1 MNRYFKYLLL
11 IVFVATVLLIVFLQ
25 FNSNRSIDR
34 LIDGNENLLSDFG
47 VKENLQRLSA
57 EMISLES
64 KVRGS
69 IIGGSAAD
77 TEQFRPEIDSINT
90 SLQKLDTLADDET
103 LQPLIKDL
111 RRLVN
116 AKMQFSNAV
125 LQTYREQGKPAA
137 ENLVNDPTGKDLSDS
152 IRQIIHSIDEL
163 HQQSVTSL
171 IKEADN
177 NGRRARAMGTILALI
192 AVIAA
197 IFTFAYVAYKVRQ
210 QQRLIARL
218 NESEKKAKEAA
229 RIKENFLA
237 NMSHEIRTP
246 LNAILGFT
254 DLLQR
259 RNLDPHTLQHVQT
272 IQRSG
277 ENLLAI
283 VNEVL
288 DLSKIEAGMMRIE
301 SAPFSIRGLMHS
313 VETMFRSKA
322 TEKKL
327 QLSAVVAD
335 DLPDI
340 LEGDA
345 VRLSQILVN
354 LVSNAVKFTAQG
366 SIDIR
371 IGNNGIKENIV
382 NTAIIVSD
390 TGIGIKKEKLDTVF
404 ERFLQ
409 AEDSVT
415 RQYGGTG
422 LGLAIV
428 HELVQLQH
436 GTIVA
441 ESEEGKGTSFTV
453 TIPYRISSA
462 GIQKEVNGF
471 TKNGSDLPGKHG
483 KILVVE
489 DNEINQSLLT
499 HILNGWQMNFDL
511 AANGKEA
518 LKMLNEKKYELV
530 LMDIQMPVMDGYS
543 TARAIRNELQ
553 SDIPIIAMTAHAM
566 AGEREKCLSQ
576 GMNEYISKPIR
587 EDELYKLVL
596 KFTNGAKN
604 GYRYINLQ
612 YMRDISKGDNDYE
625 KTVTGQFLE
634 AIPEGLS
641 DIEEAWKKSNIS
653 VVRRVA
659 HDMKTSVSI
668 MGLND
673 MLDPYLD
680 QLEYNELDETA
691 FQNTFLHLQITCNA
705 ALEEARHF
713 YTS

>member
-11 IVFVATVLLIVFLQ
+11 IVFIATVLLIVFLQ
-25 FNSNRSIDR
+25 FNSNRSIDK
-34 LIDGNENLLSDFG
+34 LIQGNENLLSDFG
-47 VKENLQRLSA
+47 VKENLQRLTA
-57 EMISLES
+57 EMITLES

-77 TEQFRPEIDSINT
+77 TQQFRPEIDSIHT
-90 SLQKLDTLADDET
+90 ALQKLNSLADDET
-103 LQPLIKDL
+103 LQPLITEL
-111 RRLVN
+111 RRLVH
-116 AKMQFSNAV
+116 ARLQFSNEV
-125 LQTYREQGKPAA
+125 LNTWREQGKPAA
-137 ENLVNDPTGKDLSDS
+137 ESLVHAPIAKNLTDS
-152 IRQIIHSIDEL
+152 IRQVIRSIDEL
-163 HQQSVTSL
+163 HQLSVMQL
-171 IKEADN
+171 INAADS
-177 NGRRARAMGTILALI
+177 NGRKARTMGTILALI

-218 NESEKKAKEAA
+218 NVSEKKAKDAA

-259 RNLDPHTLQHVQT
+259 RNLDPHSLQHVQT

-301 SAPFSIRGLMHS
+301 SAPFSIRGLVHS
-313 VETMFRSKA
+313 VEAMFRSKA
-322 TEKKL
+322 AEKKL
-327 QLSAVVAD
+327 QLTTEVD
-335 DLPDI
+335 KDIPDT

-345 VRLSQILVN
+345 VRLTQILVN
-354 LVSNAVKFTAQG
+354 LVSNAIKFTAAG
-366 SIDIR
+366 GIDIR
-371 IGNNGIKENIV
+371 IRNNGIKENIIS
-382 NTAIIVSD
+382 TGIIVSD
-390 TGIGIKKEKLDTVF
+390 TGIGIKKEKLDTIF

-415 RQYGGTG
+415 RKYGGTG

-441 ESEEGKGTSFTV
+441 ESEEGQGTIFTI
-453 TIPYRISSA
+453 TIPYRVSTA
-462 GIQKEVNGF
+462 GVQQHIADMPKPAHAANG
-471 TKNGSDLPGKHG
+471 G
-483 KILVVE
+483 KILLVE
-489 DNEINQSLLT
+489 DNDINQSLLT
-499 HILNGWQMNFDL
+499 HILNGWHMPFDL

-518 LKMLNEKKYELV
+518 LKMLNENKYELV
-530 LMDIQMPVMDGYS
+530 LMDIQMPVMDGY
-543 TARAIRNELQ
+543 TAARAIRQELN

-566 AGEREKCLSQ
+566 AGEREKCLGH

-587 EDELYKLVL
+587 EEELYRLV
-596 KFTNGAKN
+596 KHFMSAAQPN
-604 GYRYINLQ
+604 YRYIDLA
-612 YMRDISKGDNDYE
+612 YMREISKGDSDYE

-641 DIEEAWKKSNIS
+641 DIEEAWKKSNIPLL
-653 VVRRVA
+653 RRIA
-659 HDMKTSVSI
+659 HDMKTSISI
-668 MGLND
+668 MGLNH

-680 QLEYNELDETA
+680 QLEHNELDETS
-691 FQNTFLHLQITCNA
+691 FQDNFLYLQVTCNA

-713 YTS
+713 YAS

>member
-1 MNRYFKYLLL
+1 MIRYFKYLLL
-11 IVFVATVLLIVFLQ
+11 VVFIATVLLIVFLQ
-25 FNSNRSIDR
+25 FNSNRSIEK

-47 VKENLQRLSA
+47 VKENLQDLTA
-57 EMISLES
+57 EMIALES

-69 IIGGSAAD
+69 IIGGNAAD

-90 SLQKLDTLADDET
+90 ALQKLDTLADDES
-103 LQPLIKDL
+103 LQPLITDL
-111 RRLVN
+111 RRLVH
-116 AKMQFSNAV
+116 AKMQFSSQV
-125 LQTYREQGKPAA
+125 LATYREQGKPAA
-137 ENLVNDPTGKDLSDS
+137 EQMVNDATSKSLSDS

-163 HQQSVTSL
+163 HQLSVTSL
-171 IKEADN
+171 IKEADS
-177 NGRRARAMGTILALI
+177 NGRRARTMGTILALI

-218 NESEKKAKEAA
+218 NISERKAKEAA
-229 RIKENFLA
+229 QIKENFLA

-259 RNLDPHTLQHVQT
+259 RNHDPQTLQHIQT
-272 IQRSG
+272 IQKSG

-301 SAPFSIRGLMHS
+301 SAPFSIKGIVRS
-313 VETMFRSKA
+313 VETMFISKVA
-322 TEKKL
+322 EKKL
-327 QLSAVVAD
+327 HLSTVVD
-335 DLPDI
+335 EDVPDI

-345 VRLSQILVN
+345 VRFSQILVN
-354 LVSNAVKFTAQG
+354 LVSNALKFTSEG
-366 SIDIR
+366 SIRIR
-371 IGNNGIKENIV
+371 IKNNGIDENIV

-390 TGIGIKKEKLDTVF
+390 TGIGIKKEKLDTIF

-441 ESEEGKGTSFTV
+441 ESEEGKGTTFTV
-453 TIPYRISSA
+453 TIPYKISSA
-462 GIQKEVNGF
+462 AMQQGVAGIIRPEQSYGC
-471 TKNGSDLPGKHG
+471 G

-489 DNEINQSLLT
+489 DNEINQNLLT
-499 HILNGWQMNFDL
+499 HILNGWQMNFDI
-511 AANGKEA
+511 APNGKEA
-518 LKMLNEKKYELV
+518 MRMLGEKKYELV
-530 LMDIQMPVMDGYS
+530 LMDIQMPVMDGY
-543 TARAIRNELQ
+543 TTTRAIRNELK

-566 AGEREKCLSQ
+566 SGEREKCLSQ
-576 GMNEYISKPIR
+576 GMNEYIAKPIR
-587 EDELYKLVL
+587 EDELYKLVM
-596 KFTNGAKN
+596 KFTTGAPA
-604 GYRYINLQ
+604 GYRYIDLQ

-641 DIEEAWKKSNIS
+641 DIEEAWKKSNIPML
-653 VVRRVA
+653 RRVA
-659 HDMKTSVSI
+659 HDMKTSISI
-668 MGLND
+668 MGLNN

-680 QLEYNELDETA
+680 QLENNELDETG